1 MADPAPSD
9 GLSLRVLLLLGF
21 GSVFALWLISAYAL
35 ADSMIR
41 TDTRSTALRTRFVK
55 NEQLLSTVR
64 AQALLSSVY
73 LRDALLDPDPSQT
86 QFYRD
91 ELQRTRRDVD
101 HAMADY
107 LPRAES
113 APEHADWIRLQKE
126 LGDYWNAMVPVLDPT
141 YTPTPAESRAY
152 LRDEVIPKRETII
165 SISDQI
171 HALNQE
177 AFEAEQREVGLM
189 RGSLQQRIWLTSL
202 ITVGVGLLIAFF
214 AIRAVGRLD
223 ARVREQHRHEVEQ
236 KRELARLSSKLLQAQ
251 EDERRRIARELHDEI
266 GQSLGALKLELAV
279 AERIMPEVS
288 IDEVLAEARSI
299 TDRTLQTVRDL
310 SQLLHPA
317 MLDDLG
323 LPDTADWYLRAFSRR
338 TGIASELAIDR
349 LEERLAPEVEMC
361 TYRVIQEAVT
371 NVAKHSEATSCRVQI
386 ARELATL
393 RIVVE
398 DNGKGFQPATRR
410 AADARGLGLI
420 GVRERVANL
429 GGRLRVESG
438 AGTGTR
444 LTVELPLSA

>member
-1 MADPAPSD
+1 MDC
-9 GLSLRVLLLLGF
+9 
-21 GSVFALWLISAYAL
+21 
-35 ADSMIR
+35 
-41 TDTRSTALRTRFVK
+41 
-55 NEQLLSTVR
+55 
-64 AQALLSSVY
+64 
-73 LRDALLDPDPSQT
+73 
-86 QFYRD
+86 
-91 ELQRTRRDVD
+91 
-101 HAMADY
+101 
-107 LPRAES
+107 
-113 APEHADWIRLQKE
+113 RLQFRRRMQVWGKHLPANGDSDDRRGWRPGEE
-126 LGDYWNAMVPVLDPT
+126 L
-141 YTPTPAESRAY
+141 S
-152 LRDEVIPKRETII
+152 
-165 SISDQI
+165 
-171 HALNQE
+171 
-177 AFEAEQREVGLM
+177 
-189 RGSLQQRIWLTSL
+189 
-202 ITVGVGLLIAFF
+202 
-214 AIRAVGRLD
+214 IRA
-223 ARVREQHRHEVEQ
+223 
-236 KRELARLSSKLLQAQ
+236 
-251 EDERRRIARELHDEI
+251 DERRRIARELHDEI
-266 GQSLGALKLELAV
+266 GQALGALKLELAV
-279 AERIMPEVS
+279 AERVMPEVS
-288 IDEVLAEARSI
+288 TDEALAEARSI

>member
-1 MADPAPSD
+1 MGDSVPSE

-41 TDTRSTALRTRFVK
+41 TDARSTALRTRFVK

-73 LRDALLDPDPSQT
+73 LRDALLDSDASQA

-101 HAMADY
+101 RAMADY

-113 APEHADWIRLQKE
+113 APEHGDWIRLQKE

-141 YTPTPAESRAY
+141 RTPTPAESRAY
-152 LRDEVIPKRETII
+152 LRDEVIPKRETVI

-177 AFEAEQREVGLM
+177 AFEVEQREVALM

-202 ITVGVGLLIAFF
+202 VTVGGGLLIAFF

-223 ARVREQHRHEVEQ
+223 ARVREQHQHEVEQ

-338 TGIASELAIDR
+338 TGITSELSIDR

-371 NVAKHSEATSCRVQI
+371 NIAKHSEATTCRVQI
-386 ARELATL
+386 ARDPGAL